1 MQTVA
6 GDGVASIKRRRRD
19 QSSDDVRIMVT
30 ASGRGRLK
38 DDLESSTWRRHQ
50 DCKATPSRRQL
61 YKYKSVFKAKQTRE
75 PFLLSEHKSV
85 MLAELVHLDL
95 WGPYMVVSK
104 EGYRYFLTIVDDFT
118 RAVWVYLL
126 KTKDEVFDFVC
137 AFFNLIKN

>member
-61 YKYKSVFKAKQTRE
+61 YKYKSVFKLDFSMKRHHVLQSFTI
-75 PFLLSEHKSV
+75 
-85 MLAELVHLDL
+85 HLMQLMCSWAVVCDVITGGGSIVI
-95 WGPYMVVSK
+95 WQATMVK
-104 EGYRYFLTIVDDFT
+104 ME
-118 RAVWVYLL
+118 
-126 KTKDEVFDFVC
+126 DEEEEC
-137 AFFNLIKN
+137 